1 MKYRKNMK
9 SSLTAISAILVCI
22 SMAACMSTV
31 FPEQHDV
38 KSQSPIVEAYVEYTG
53 APARWA
59 GPASFILHVN
69 AKDAKT
75 AEVSVKHEML
85 SQQVLE
91 KALNPN
97 SVRAPASVTEVPARS
112 SVEARSSLAKLGE
125 ALDGETAESQGCL
138 SPIRVRL
145 IREDGSLL
153 EKGGCRS
160 GLGWPAVASQT
171 VNYFMTAK

>member
-9 SSLTAISAILVCI
+9 SSLVAIAAILSCI

-38 KSQSPIVEAYVEYTG
+38 KSQSPFVEAYVEYTG

-75 AEVSVKHEML
+75 ADVSVKHEML
-85 SQQVLE
+85 SQQVIE
-91 KALNPN
+91 QAEHPD
-97 SVRAPASVTEVPARS
+97 SVRKPASVTEVPSRS
-112 SVEARSSLAKLGE
+112 SIEARASIAKLGE
-125 ALDGETAESQGCL
+125 ALEGETGESQGCI

-171 VNYFMTAK
+171 VNYFMTSK